1 MGSMSSSIKKKV
13 VASAIA
19 VSVLGLGFTI
29 ANDNPFSPN
38 AGGDGITQLTHKPGH
53 HYPPG
58 CSKGK
63 GGYKNKAKKK
73 CKKHPAP

>member
-19 VSVLGLGFTI
+19 VSMLGLGFTI
-29 ANDNPFSPN
+29 VNDNPFSAN
-38 AGGDGITQLTHKPGH
+38 AGDGITQLTHKDGH
-53 HYPPG
+53 QYPPG
-58 CSKGK
+58 CSKGQ